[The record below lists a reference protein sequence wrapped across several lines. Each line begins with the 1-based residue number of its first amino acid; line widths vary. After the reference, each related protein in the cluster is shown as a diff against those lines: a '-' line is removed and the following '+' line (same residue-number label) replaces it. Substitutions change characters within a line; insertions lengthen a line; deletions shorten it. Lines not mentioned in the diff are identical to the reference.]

1 VALELDISANRSVY
15 VSKNANTGVKAHQ
28 MTAGSNPNLKKPSNK
43 ISDRKII
50 ADTLEN
56 EETRVAILEN
66 GRLSEIFIERMWDHQ
81 KAGEIYKARVESVL
95 PGINAAF
102 VSIGDGRNAFLYLND
117 AKGIDVTPNQ
127 ELVVQVTKT
136 ARKNK
141 GARVTPRL
149 SLPGR
154 YLVLIP
160 HGEEAGVSRRIA
172 SEEERK
178 RLRHFAKDLRGDD
191 FGIIIRTA
199 AEGIDEDVLAQDVE
213 FLLSL
218 WREIEHNAARQSAPC
233 LLYKDIGLLG
243 RVLRDEIHGNIDE
256 VLVDGEDEF
265 EHVSDFV
272 SMLYED
278 GRPDVT
284 LYHGM
289 VPIFEYYGIE
299 REIEQALERKVWLR
313 SGAYLVIEHTEA
325 LTVIDVNTGKYVGS
339 MDMRHTVLDTN
350 LEAAD
355 EIARQLRLRAIGG
368 IVVIDF
374 IDMEFEE
381 DRQMLLTRLEEVFQ
395 SDRSRA
401 RVFSMTQ
408 LGLVELTRKRGR
420 PDLKSVLTR
429 GCPFCNDNGW
439 VLREDT
445 VAMSMKRFLRKV
457 GHANKSEAVLLQAN
471 SAVAQYVNDTYLAF
485 WEEELGRKILIAG
498 IPDFVW
504 SRYRIE
510 AQGTREAIEHR
521 AKQMEQRESTTVV
534 YRVSSS

>member
-1 VALELDISANRSVY
+1 M
-15 VSKNANTGVKAHQ
+15 KTNAG
-28 MTAGSNPNLKKPSNK
+28 K
-43 ISDRKII
+43 IVDRKII

-66 GRLSEIFIERMWDHQ
+66 GRLAEIFIERMWDHQ

-117 AKGIDVTPNQ
+117 AKGRDVTPNQ
-127 ELVVQVTKT
+127 ELVVQVTKS

-160 HGEEAGVSRRIA
+160 HGDEAGVSRRIVV
-172 SEEERK
+172 EEERK
-178 RLRHFAKDLRGDD
+178 RLRHFAKELRGED

-199 AEGIDEDVLAQDVE
+199 AEGVDEEALAQDVQS
-213 FLLSL
+213 LLAL
-218 WREIEHNAARQSAPC
+218 WREIEYNAAHQPAPC
-233 LLYKDIGLLG
+233 LLYKDMGLLG
-243 RVLRDEIHGNIDE
+243 RVLRDEVHGDIDE
-256 VLVDGEDEF
+256 ILVDGKEDF
-265 EHVSDFV
+265 EHVKDFV
-272 SMLYED
+272 ATLDEGSG
-278 GRPDVT
+278 GRPDVS
-284 LYHGM
+284 LYRG
-289 VPIFEYYGIE
+289 VAPIFEYYGVE
-299 REIEQALERKVWLR
+299 REIEQALDKKVWLR

-339 MDMRHTVLDTN
+339 PVGGAMNMRRTVLDTN

-381 DRQMLLTRLEEVFQ
+381 DRQRLLDRLEEVFQ

-401 RVFSMTQ
+401 RVFSMTL

-429 GCPFCNDNGW
+429 CCPFCSDTGW

-445 VAMSMKRFLRKV
+445 VAMSIKRFLRKV
-457 GHANKSEAVLLQAN
+457 GHANKTEAVLLQTNAL
-471 SAVAQYVNDTYLAF
+471 VAQYVSDTYLVF

-498 IPDFVW
+498 TTDFAW
-504 SRYRIE
+504 SKFRIE
-510 AQGTREAIEHR
+510 TQGTCDAVEQR
-521 AKQMEQRESTTVV
+521 AKQMERQEITTVV
-534 YRVSSS
+534 HRVSPP

>member
-1 VALELDISANRSVY
+1 MAD
-15 VSKNANTGVKAHQ
+15 KN
-28 MTAGSNPNLKKPSNK
+28 
-43 ISDRKII
+43 SDRKII

-56 EETRVAILEN
+56 EETRVAILDN
-66 GRLSEIFIERMWDHQ
+66 GRLADIFVERMWDHQ

-117 AKGIDVTPNQ
+117 AKGINVCPNQ

-160 HGEEAGVSRRIA
+160 HGDEAGVSRRIA
-172 SEEERK
+172 SEDERK
-178 RLRHFAKDLRGDD
+178 RLRHFAKELRGDD
-191 FGIIIRTA
+191 FGIIVRTA
-199 AEGIDEDVLAQDVE
+199 AEGVDGEALINDVE
-213 FLLSL
+213 SLMTL
-218 WREIEHNAARQSAPC
+218 WREIEYNATRQQAPC
-233 LLYKDIGLLG
+233 LLYKDMGLLG
-243 RVLRDEIHGNIDE
+243 RVLRDEVRDDIDE
-256 VLVDGEDEF
+256 IVVDGEDEL
-265 EHVSDFV
+265 ENVKNFV
-272 SMLYED
+272 SMLYSGGKERNASKQP
-278 GRPDVT
+278 RPNVS
-284 LYHGM
+284 LYRGV

-313 SGAYLVIEHTEA
+313 SGAYLFIEHTEA
-325 LTVIDVNTGKYVGS
+325 LTVIDVNTGKYVGDALGGMS
-339 MDMRHTVLDTN
+339 MRHTVLDTN
-350 LEAAD
+350 LEAAE
-355 EIARQLRLRAIGG
+355 EIARQLRLRAVGG

-381 DRQMLLTRLEEVFQ
+381 DRQRLLARLEEVFH

-401 RVFSMTQ
+401 SVFSITQ

-420 PDLKSVLTR
+420 PDLRSILTR
-429 GCPFCNDNGW
+429 SCPFCSDNGW

-445 VAMSMKRFLRKV
+445 VAMSIKRFLRKV
-457 GHANKSEAVLLQAN
+457 GHANKSEAVLMQAN
-471 SAVAQYVNDTYLAF
+471 ATVAKYVNDLYLNS

-498 IPDFVW
+498 IPDFAW
-504 SRYRIE
+504 SKYRIE
-510 AQGTREAIEHR
+510 AQGTHEVIERR
-521 AKQMEQRESTTVV
+521 ARQMERRESAIIVH
-534 YRVSSS
+534 RVSPP